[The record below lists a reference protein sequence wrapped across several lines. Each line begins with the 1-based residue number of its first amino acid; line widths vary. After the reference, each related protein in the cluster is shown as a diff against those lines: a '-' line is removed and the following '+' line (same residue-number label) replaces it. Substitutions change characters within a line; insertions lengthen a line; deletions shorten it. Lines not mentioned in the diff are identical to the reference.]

1 MTVRS
6 GLPVALAAVLS
17 SWPWSVAT
25 FEMEGFRPIGAGAFL
40 FVVFCGIEETR
51 RMGKKKRKD
60 GIDEPKIAKVYCYYC
75 ERIFEDEKVLIMH
88 QKSRHFKCNFCN
100 KKLSTASGMV
110 VHVAQV
116 HKETILT
123 VPNAKPGRD
132 SVEVEV
138 YGMEGV
144 PGYSK
149 VDNDPNKRARLET
162 PTMFPRPPVAAY
174 PMPMHYPVAPPVVM
188 GPPRG
193 PPMGFPMRPPPPPP
207 HLLMRGPPPMMMP
220 PHMAFP
226 PGVVPPHM
234 MVPPPLAATAV
245 TSAYVAIML
254 HALSL
259 TMHG

>member
-1 MTVRS
+1 
-6 GLPVALAAVLS
+6 
-17 SWPWSVAT
+17 
-25 FEMEGFRPIGAGAFL
+25 
-40 FVVFCGIEETR
+40 
-51 RMGKKKRKD
+51 MGKKKRKD

-162 PTMFPRPPVAAY
+162 PTLFPRPPVAAY
-174 PMPMHYPVAPPVVM
+174 PMQMHYPVAPPVVM

-234 MVPPPLAATAV
+234 MAPPPLAAAM
-245 TSAYVAIML
+245 TSAPDAPTSTASKDEEAFEVVLAAPQPGITFVFPEDNMSMEEKR
-254 HALSL
+254 ALL
-259 TMHG
+259 PKYRTYTKAH